1 MVNQTSNLG
10 NNVMTSVSPYERLI
24 RNHFAT
30 VLIICFYHAALALG
44 LCCHHTLIQSPL
56 IRFVGKCAGFLAS
69 AIAWIPAFLLGG
81 LVFGKFYFSRKVFAL
96 YLHVDFN
103 IAMGVV
109 FLSIPVGILLG
120 RVLVRF
126 VSSFL
131 FWSTVVT
138 LVICF
143 SLIAE
148 YINGLANRYAYFMAC
163 FVIGIP
169 YFLIMRK
176 R

>member
-1 MVNQTSNLG
+1 MVNQASNLG
-10 NNVMTSVSPYERLI
+10 SNAMTSVSPYERFI
-24 RNHFAT
+24 RNHFAK
-30 VLIICFYHAALALG
+30 VMIICFYHAALALG
-44 LCCHHTLIQSPL
+44 LCSHHMLIQSPL

-69 AIAWIPAFLLGG
+69 AIAWIPAFLFGG
-81 LVFGKFYFSRKVFAL
+81 LVFGKFYFSREVFRL

-103 IAMGVV
+103 IAMGVI

-120 RVLVRF
+120 RILVRF

-131 FWSTVVT
+131 FWSAVVT

-143 SLIAE
+143 SLIVE
-148 YINGLANRYAYFMAC
+148 YMNGLANRYAYFMAC
-163 FVIGIP
+163 FVIGIL
-169 YFLIMRK
+169 YVLLMRE